1 MRRAPFIFGF
11 VSIVLGVLL
20 TVIGFQVELGFTIT
34 GLAMSLKYL
43 QVGGAAMILGGLVIA
58 LQGAVA
64 KTP

>member
-34 GLAMSLKYL
+34 GLTMALKYL

>member
-34 GLAMSLKYL
+34 GLTMSLKCL

-58 LQGAVA
+58 IQGAVA